1 MKQKL
6 LFASVLLAAFS
17 LFIISCGGKDK
28 KKDDGKTSTET
39 TVGPSTGTDD
49 GMVPKIDT
57 AAMKDEASVLDAMQ
71 KVVDARI
78 ADEKKQKEDPNYSGH
93 YLELTKLYTAVLS
106 ASTAYTK
113 TIGDPAKAVEFSNK
127 LSAIQDKMY
136 AK

>member
-1 MKQKL
+1 MKSKF
-6 LFASVLLAAFS
+6 LFSAVLLAFFS
-17 LFIISCGGKDK
+17 LFLFSCGGKDK
-28 KKDDGKTSTET
+28 KKDDIKTNTE
-39 TVGPSTGTDD
+39 TVGPAKGSDD

-71 KVVDARI
+71 KVVAARI
-78 ADEKKQKEDPNYSGH
+78 ADEKKQKDDPNYSGH
-93 YLELTKLYTAVLS
+93 YVELTNLYTAVLS

-113 TIGDPAKAVEFSNK
+113 TISDPVKAVEFSNK